1 MNTGSTVRAL
11 RHGLAFLFL
20 AALLAAALPAQR
32 WEAVGPDGG
41 DVRSLAQDPS
51 DRDRLFLG
59 TSAGQLYISSDFG
72 RTWRRYA
79 RLGEADDYVLD
90 HIVIDP
96 RNARNLYVSAWSV
109 ENRGGGVFHSRD
121 GGQKWERLEEMD
133 GKSVRALAMAPSDSN
148 TLVAGALDGVFRSDD
163 GGRNWRLISPAH
175 HAELKNIES
184 VAIDPI
190 NPDVVYAGTW
200 HLPWKTSDG
209 GKTWVSIKKGLIV
222 DSDVFS
228 IIVDPQ
234 KPAVVYL
241 SACSG
246 IYKSETAGEL
256 FHKIQ
261 GMPFSARRTRVLR
274 QDPMNLNVIY
284 AGTTEG
290 LWKSEDAGATWR
302 RTTGPNLIINDVLV
316 DPRNSQRI
324 LMATDRSGV
333 LASDNGGW
341 EFTASNRGFTYRQV
355 ASVLVE
361 RSEPDTI
368 FAAVIN
374 DKEFGGVFVTRDAG
388 GHWSQMSAGLDGRDV
403 FVLRQSQSGLLVAG
417 TNSGIFIAHPR
428 EGIWR
433 PADLVVSPLATP
445 RGKPGVGL
453 SGWKHGQTP
462 RTRAVGSLARARVP
476 GLAMVG
482 GKWFAATSA
491 GLFVSSD
498 EGQSWRGGPLLGH
511 TDIQALYI
519 TPQVMAAA
527 SRKALLLSLDG
538 GERWYSPALPEDV
551 TSIADV
557 AVDAGSNVW
566 FAAREGAF
574 RSHDGGD
581 TWERLKRL
589 PINHLASLFYDG
601 EANRVVVASRTST
614 ELFETVDGGHTW
626 RRADTGWLLR
636 TVSGSHG
643 RLLATTPFDGVI
655 VQPDNHKG
663 REQAVAGGAQQ

>member
-1 MNTGSTVRAL
+1 LRRGS
-11 RHGLAFLFL
+11 AFLFL
-20 AALLAAALPAQR
+20 AGLLAATLPAQR

-72 RTWRRYA
+72 GTWRRYA
-79 RLGEADDYVLD
+79 RLGEGDDYVLD

-96 RNARNLYVSAWSV
+96 RNARHLYVSAWSV

-121 GGQKWERLEEMD
+121 GGQKWERLEGMD

-209 GKTWVSIKKGLIV
+209 GQSWVSIKKGMID
-222 DSDVFS
+222 DSDIFS
-228 IIVDPQ
+228 ITVDPQ
-234 KPAVVYL
+234 KPAVVYI

-261 GMPFSARRTRVLR
+261 GMPFSARRTRALR
-274 QDPMNLNVIY
+274 QDPLNLNVIY

-290 LWKSEDAGATWR
+290 LWKTQDAGATWR

-316 DPRNSQRI
+316 DARNSQRI
-324 LMATDRSGV
+324 LLATDRSGV

-341 EFTASNRGFTYRQV
+341 SFAASNRGFTYRQV
-355 ASVLVE
+355 ASALVE
-361 RSEPDTI
+361 RSDPDTI
-368 FAAVIN
+368 FAAVVN
-374 DKEFGGVFVTRDAG
+374 DKEFGGVYVTRDAG
-388 GHWSQMSAGLDGRDV
+388 GHWSQMSAGLGGRDV
-403 FVLRQSQSGLLVAG
+403 LVLRQGESGFLVAG
-417 TNSGIFIAHPR
+417 TNSGIFVAHPR

-433 PADLVVSPLATP
+433 PADLVVSPPATP
-445 RGKPGVGL
+445 RGKRGR
-453 SGWKHGQTP
+453 TP
-462 RTRAVGSLARARVP
+462 RTPAAGSLLARARVP
-476 GLAMVG
+476 GLAIVG

-498 EGQSWRGGPLLGH
+498 EGQTWRGGPLLGH
-511 TDIQALYI
+511 TDLQALYV
-519 TPQVMAAA
+519 TPQVMVAA

-538 GERWYSPALPEDV
+538 GQRWYAPALPEQL
-551 TSIADV
+551 TSLADV
-557 AVDAGSNVW
+557 AVDGDSSIW

-574 RSHDGGD
+574 RSRDGGD
-581 TWERLKRL
+581 TWEQVKHL
-589 PINHLASLFYDG
+589 PVTNLASLFYEP
-601 EANRVVVASRTST
+601 EANRMVVASRTST
-614 ELFETVDGGHTW
+614 ELFETVDGGQTW
-626 RRADTGWLLR
+626 QRADTGWLMR

-655 VQPDNHKG
+655 VQPDNHKR
-663 REQAVAGGAQQ
+663 REPAVAGGAQQ